1 MQSTNCHVLFW
12 SQCSIQ
18 FISWYQLSFV
28 SICFNPKLQGDLW
41 KLSPLQAVSNAYDF
55 YDFWH
60 PSTTITSGVNSNI
73 IKYHQ
78 ISIHTKITSMSC
90 KVVCL
95 EPFYGRSSTVHPCC
109 SSALVNQLQKELW
122 ALKRGRWYNANKGKP
137 CSGKDTYSKHNLVHN
152 IISTPEISRRDRG
165 IGYHFQSSWLLTLL
179 NTYFPSNWVFN
190 SDGQSAAWRYFT
202 SGQSVHLKTCN
213 LTLCKPL
220 QTFCK
225 PQYHVRVAKLQI
237 CHDLP
242 TFHILQTQI
251 KNYHVVVDYH

>member
-1 MQSTNCHVLFW
+1 MQAVSVSVEISEVMQSTNCHVLFW

-137 CSGKDTYSKHNLVHN
+137 CSGKETYSKHNLVHN

-165 IGYHFQSSWLLTLL
+165 IGYHLKT
-179 NTYFPSNWVFN
+179 
-190 SDGQSAAWRYFT
+190 QSAANFAEHLFSEQLSLQLWRTVCSLAIF
-202 SGQSVHLKTCN
+202 HLRSIRAPKN
-213 LTLCKPL
+213 LQPYM
-220 QTFCK
+220 QTFASI
-225 PQYHVRVAKLQI
+225 V
-237 CHDLP
+237 
-242 TFHILQTQI
+242 
-251 KNYHVVVDYH
+251 